1 MDHKIRAQIALYL
14 PSLVRMREWTL
25 LFTIDIDGVSYQ
37 TFFNKV
43 MDRDNTVFLIKD
55 TKGKIFGGYFSES
68 WRKANHFYGF
78 GDSFVFNFDEDRI
91 IYPYEYTGAN
101 EKI

>member
-1 MDHKIRAQIALYL
+1 
-14 PSLVRMREWTL
+14 MREWTL